1 MSPYPPEV
9 EIQMQRFSQSLSEK
23 DSRRYAAI
31 EALKLGYGGISY
43 LSQLFG
49 CNYRT
54 ITFGM
59 FELTDEES
67 MNRDS
72 IRRSGGG
79 RKSAFETIEGLD
91 EEFLKVIA
99 QHTAGS
105 PMDEGVKW
113 TYLTR
118 HQIAEL
124 MQQNGIEVSVTVV
137 DQLLEKHNFHKRK
150 AVKTKAPGE
159 STHRNEQFE
168 NTSRLVEEYQAA
180 GYPVIS
186 MDTKKRVNR
195 STI

>member
-1 MSPYPPEV
+1 MKPYSP
-9 EIQMQRFSQSLSEK
+9 EIETQMQKFYQSLSEK

-43 LSQLFG
+43 LSKLLG

-59 FELTDEES
+59 EELTDEEAMS
-67 MNRDS
+67 LDS

-91 EEFLKVIA
+91 EVFLKVIA

-124 MQQNGIEVSVTVV
+124 MQHNGIEVSVTVV
-137 DQLLEKHNFHKRK
+137 DQLLEKYNFRKRK
-150 AVKTKAPGE
+150 AVKTKATGE
-159 STHRNEQFE
+159 SAHRNEQFE
-168 NTSRLVEEYQAA
+168 NIERLVEKYQVA

-195 STI
+195 PTI

>member
-1 MSPYPPEV
+1 MKPYSP
-9 EIQMQRFSQSLSEK
+9 EIETQMQKFYQSLSEK

-43 LSQLFG
+43 LSKLLG

-59 FELTDEES
+59 EELTDEEAMS
-67 MNRDS
+67 LDS

-91 EEFLKVIA
+91 EVFLKVIA

-124 MQQNGIEVSVTVV
+124 MQHNGIEVSVTVV
-137 DQLLEKHNFHKRK
+137 DQLLEKNNFRKRK
-150 AVKTKAPGE
+150 AVKTKATGE
-159 STHRNEQFE
+159 SAHRNEQFE
-168 NTSRLVEEYQAA
+168 NIERLVEKYQVA

-195 STI
+195 PTI

>member
-1 MSPYPPEV
+1 MNPYPPEV
-9 EIQMQRFSQSLSEK
+9 EIQMQRFYQSLSEK

-31 EALKLGYGGISY
+31 EVLKLGYGGISY

-49 CNYRT
+49 GNYRT

-72 IRRSGGG
+72 IRRRGGG

-105 PMDEGVKW
+105 PMEEGVKW

-150 AVKTKAPGE
+150 AVKTLATGE
-159 STHRNEQFE
+159 TSHRNEQFE
-168 NTSRLVEEYQAA
+168 NIERLVEQYQAE

-186 MDTKKRVNR
+186 MDTKKK
-195 STI
+195 S